1 MHIIPGLGIYRQQ
14 QTATRGGQKT
24 PDRTLST
31 HLQSAGR
38 SRNEHVFQRQLESHL
53 YDVKMRKPWRNPSVH
68 TELKHRHA
76 DNREILAGINPSAM
90 RMYVGLISGVSYK
103 HQARLASNVFQMS
116 RHLEALST
124 VSDQLAAIG
133 VAPSKTTDKIEP

>member
-1 MHIIPGLGIYRQQ
+1 MNMIPGSGTYRRQ
-14 QTATRGGQKT
+14 QTANRGAQEKPRRVLNT
-24 PDRTLST
+24 SP
-31 HLQSAGR
+31 QSLRR
-38 SRNEHVFQRQLESHL
+38 SRNEHVFQRRLESHL
-53 YDVKMRKPWRNPSVH
+53 HDVKMGKQWRNPSVH

-90 RMYVGLISGVSYK
+90 RMYVGLISGMGYK
-103 HQARLASNVFQMS
+103 YQARLASNVFQMS

-133 VAPSKTTDKIEP
+133 VAPSKTTDEIEP